1 MAQSIRIKR
10 GLQEN
15 IDKVV
20 LEVGELALAKDTGN
34 VYIGTDAG
42 KVHLNPP
49 AGTAEEAVKLKN
61 SREFSIAGDVVSA
74 VVRFDGTS
82 NVTLQATLASVSG
95 LAPGTYTKLTVD
107 EKGRVTGG
115 AQIAVSDIPTIPS
128 SKISGLGSA
137 AALNAGT
144 EAGNVVVVGADG
156 KISDAVIPALAIMDF
171 YDADS
176 EAAMLALSC
185 QKGDICIR
193 MDEPGTFILTAEPAS
208 VLANWKQLLTPDCK
222 VQSVNGKT
230 GIIVLS
236 AADVGAEPVLKN
248 AGIKSSVSDTD
259 TVVALEG
266 NTTKRIAFSTIK
278 TALKTYFDTLYNKY
292 VHPTHT
298 QHSSGLYKVTID
310 AQGHVSAASSVT
322 KADITALGI
331 PAQDTVYS
339 LPAAT
344 ASVLGGVRV
353 GDGLSVDSGVLS
365 VGDVDGGEF

>member
-1 MAQSIRIKR
+1 
-10 GLQEN
+10 
-15 IDKVV
+15 
-20 LEVGELALAKDTGN
+20 
-34 VYIGTDAG
+34 
-42 KVHLNPP
+42 
-49 AGTAEEAVKLKN
+49 
-61 SREFSIAGDVVSA
+61 
-74 VVRFDGTS
+74 
-82 NVTLQATLASVSG
+82 
-95 LAPGTYTKLTVD
+95 
-107 EKGRVTGG
+107 
-115 AQIAVSDIPTIPS
+115 
-128 SKISGLGSA
+128 
-137 AALNAGT
+137 
-144 EAGNVVVVGADG
+144 
-156 KISDAVIPALAIMDF
+156 
-171 YDADS
+171 
-176 EAAMLALSC
+176 MLALSC

-193 MDEPGTFILTAEPAS
+193 TDEPGTFILTAEPAS

-222 VQSVNGKT
+222 VQSVNSKT

-298 QHSSGLYKVTID
+298 QHSSGLYKVTVD

-322 KADITALGI
+322 KSDITALGI